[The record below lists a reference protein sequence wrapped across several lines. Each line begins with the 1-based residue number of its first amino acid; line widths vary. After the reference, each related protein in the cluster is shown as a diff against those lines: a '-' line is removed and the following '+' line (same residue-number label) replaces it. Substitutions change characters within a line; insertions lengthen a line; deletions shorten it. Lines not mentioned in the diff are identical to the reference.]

1 MAAKKKAAKKDD
13 TQPDQEEQPQE
24 EQTQEQPQ
32 EEQTQEQ
39 TDQERFDQEQAQTVE
54 PDPEQQAQTVES
66 DPEQQ
71 AQPTEDESASEPGL
85 EPYQPKRKP
94 LQNADVDQHAEHEK
108 RQAELDEERKM
119 HNERTG
125 PREDRASWG
134 KTE

>member
-32 EEQTQEQ
+32 AEQTQEQ

-54 PDPEQQAQTVES
+54 PDQEQAQTVEP

>member
-13 TQPDQEEQPQE
+13 TQPDQEEP
-24 EQTQEQPQ
+24 TQEQP
-32 EEQTQEQ
+32 QEQ

-54 PDPEQQAQTVES
+54 PDPQQES
-66 DPEQQ
+66 
-71 AQPTEDESASEPGL
+71 QPSEDESASEPKL
-85 EPYQPKRKP
+85 KPYQQKRKS
-94 LQNADVDQHAEHEK
+94 LKNADVDQHAEHEK
-108 RQAELDEERKM
+108 RQAELAEERKM